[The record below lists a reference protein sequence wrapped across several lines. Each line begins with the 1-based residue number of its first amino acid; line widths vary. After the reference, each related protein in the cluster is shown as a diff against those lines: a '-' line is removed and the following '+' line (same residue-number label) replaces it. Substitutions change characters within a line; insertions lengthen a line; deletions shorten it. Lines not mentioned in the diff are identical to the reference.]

1 MSSILQTTLTILA
14 ILIGAAAIAY
24 FYFSTDIF
32 TDILK
37 RPLKIISVGM
47 LIINLGVILVAFM
60 AYESSQG
67 NDINF
72 FGLPISTCF
81 YALYFLGSFLVIFGS
96 RKFTR
101 LQQPVSVISTPNSH

>member
-1 MSSILQTTLTILA
+1 MLTILA
-14 ILIGAAAIAY
+14 VLIGGAAIAY

-47 LIINLGVILVAFM
+47 LVINIGVILVAYT

-67 NDINF
+67 NSITV
-72 FGLPISTCF
+72 FGLPVSTCF
-81 YALYFLGSFLVIFGS
+81 YAFYFLGSFMVIFGS

-101 LQQPVSVISTPNSH
+101 HQQPTQSISTPHDH